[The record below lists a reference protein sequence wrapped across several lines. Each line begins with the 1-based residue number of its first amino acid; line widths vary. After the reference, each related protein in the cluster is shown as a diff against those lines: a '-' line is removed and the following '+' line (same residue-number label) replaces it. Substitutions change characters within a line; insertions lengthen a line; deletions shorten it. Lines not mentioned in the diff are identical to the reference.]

1 MSPKPTAPVDKWD
14 IWDELDGSD
23 IHVSSNAPS
32 RDPIQIKQLWRAEKG
47 FLGLTATTFT
57 RPRLPQEIFP
67 TLCQIGGG
75 WRFTRE
81 TKRQNSYFAVFRS
94 SRKLFQGKKW

>member
-32 RDPIQIKQLWRAEKG
+32 RDPIQIKQAL
-47 FLGLTATTFT
+47 
-57 RPRLPQEIFP
+57 
-67 TLCQIGGG
+67 GGG
-75 WRFTRE
+75 ERILGINRDNFHPTETSTGNFSHSVPDRGRVEIYPRDKE
-81 TKRQNSYFAVFRS
+81 TKLIFRGFQIFAETF
-94 SRKLFQGKKW
+94 SR